1 MTRQALKFSTFAI
14 ALAAVLAS
22 VGSVFAMGPAGGVG
36 GMGGVGAMG
45 GMGMS
50 GGMGSGPNFM
60 GTGGMTSANP
70 DSRFAIG
77 GNPSGVSVAPGQLGL
92 DGMPSAPTGLPAL
105 PSLPSSTNH
114 IDASDRA
121 Q

>member
-1 MTRQALKFSTFAI
+1 ML
-14 ALAAVLAS
+14 ALA
-22 VGSVFAMGPAGGVG
+22 GSVFAMGPAGGVG
-36 GMGGVGAMG
+36 GMGGIG

-60 GTGGMTSANP
+60 GMGQMMSTNS
-70 DSRFAIG
+70 DSRSSAG

-92 DGMPSAPTGLPAL
+92 DGIPSAPTGLPAL

-121 Q
+121 LSPTP